1 MATLNYKHLHYFWVV
16 AKAGSIMRA
25 SQQLHLTPQ
34 TISGQLSLFED
45 ILGEKLFSRTGRRL
59 ELTDRGRLVL
69 SYADEIFSLGQE
81 LEDELRQR
89 PSDRLLQ
96 FRVGVC
102 DAVPKVIAY
111 RLIEPAL
118 RSSEQLRIICREGNV
133 SSLLAELAVHHLDIV
148 IANSPM
154 PPSVNVRAF
163 NHLLGECGLTFF
175 AAKELASKLEAIKF
189 PQCLDEAPLLLPGND
204 DAVRPKL
211 IRWLENQDI
220 RPRITGEFD
229 DGALMKAFG
238 QAGVGVFTAPSSI
251 ASQVQQQFG
260 VIALGETKDVVTSYY
275 AISVERKLTHPA
287 VVAISEAAR
296 HELFI

>member
-1 MATLNYKHLHYFWVV
+1 MAALNYKHLHYFWVV
-16 AKAGSIMRA
+16 AKAGSITQA

-34 TISGQLSLFED
+34 TISGQLTLFED
-45 ILGEKLFSRTGRRL
+45 ILGEKLFTRTGRKL
-59 ELTDRGRLVL
+59 ELTDRGRLVF

-118 RSSEQLRIICREGNV
+118 RSAEHLRIICREGNV
-133 SSLLAELAVHHLDIV
+133 SSLLAELAVHRLDFV
-148 IANSPM
+148 IADSPI

-163 NHLLGECGLTFF
+163 NHLLGECGIAFF
-175 AAKELASKLEAIKF
+175 ATKELAEKLPSGSF
-189 PQCLDEAPLLLPGND
+189 PQCLDGAPLLLPGND

-211 IRWLENQDI
+211 MRWLENHHI
-220 RPRITGEFD
+220 RPKITGEFD

-251 ASQVQQQFG
+251 AKQVQEQFG
-260 VIALGETKDVVTSYY
+260 VISLGETREVTNSYY

-287 VVAISEAAR
+287 AVAISEAAR